1 MKEAIHAATTI
12 KNNIPS
18 NGLSRSN
25 DEQFFCYYFLDRV
38 INIGEGVALLTA
50 NGLYHEA
57 GIAARTALE
66 GQLYFEAYKGDISL
80 ARLFRLFGVYE
91 GYEETYRTAL
101 WQEQKRQRESNLD
114 DWVAANAVAKAAAD
128 KWLEDDFKGNSPEA
142 KSFAESAEQEFEFE
156 KRGLK
161 WHKKPLRDLV
171 KSIKPVGYEEIDAN
185 SQSSEEELEELV
197 EYISQDDPWGDLY
210 YFSYHAFSQ
219 VAHWTTTGVTA
230 WKNASNYINSALT
243 ATIHVLL
250 TISAYVND
258 AHVDDKYKLNCSRD
272 LILVGDRY
280 ERKGAE
286 TLRNLKS
293 RKPA

>member
-1 MKEAIHAATTI
+1 LKEAIHVATTI
-12 KNNIPS
+12 KNYIPS
-18 NGLSRSN
+18 NGLPPSN
-25 DEQFFCYYFLDRV
+25 DEQFFCYCFLDRA
-38 INIGEGVALLTA
+38 INIGESVALLTA

-57 GIAARTALE
+57 GIAARTVLE
-66 GQLYFEAYKGDISL
+66 GQLYFEAYKRDLSL

-91 GYEETYRTAL
+91 GYDETYRTAL
-101 WQEQKRQRESNLD
+101 WQERKRQRESNLD
-114 DWVAANAVAKAAAD
+114 EWAAANAVAKAAAD
-128 KWLEDDFKGNSPEA
+128 KWLDDFKENSPEA
-142 KSFAESAEQEFEFE
+142 KSFAESAEQEFVFD

-161 WHKKPLRDLV
+161 WHKDRLGELV
-171 KSIKPVGYEEIDAN
+171 KSIKPVGDEEINAN

-197 EYISQDDPWGDLY
+197 EYMSKDDPWGDLY

-250 TISAYVND
+250 TIAAYVND
-258 AHVDDKYKLNCSRD
+258 AHVEDKYKLDCSRD

-286 TLRNLKS
+286 TLRNLKF